1 MVVENAA
8 GRQLLRADT
17 VIYAAGQ
24 RPLKEES
31 LALNDCAPE
40 FYAIGDCVTPKNIFA
55 ATQSAYQI
63 ATDIGRY

>member
-1 MVVENAA
+1 M
-8 GRQLLRADT
+8 
-17 VIYAAGQ
+17 IYAAGQ

-63 ATDIGRY
+63 AKDIGRY